1 MKERDVILV
10 YLKDAKGDLKL
21 RPAVCLRQLPH
32 NYNAFIVCG
41 LTTRL
46 QYCVEDFDEIV
57 TPQEDNLGQ
66 LREVSL
72 IRLGFLSQ
80 IQIDEIVGY
89 IGSISEERHKRL
101 LKKLSEYLEE
111 VNGDRGVR

>member
-1 MKERDVILV
+1 MKECDVIVV
-10 YLKDAKGDLKL
+10 YLKDTEGQLRL

-32 NYNAFIVCG
+32 NYHAFIACG

-46 QYCVEDFDEIV
+46 QYCVEGFDEIV
-57 TPQEDNLGQ
+57 TPQDDNLER
-66 LREVSL
+66 LRETSL

-80 IQIDEIVGY
+80 IQIDEIVGH

-111 VNGDRGVR
+111 VNK

>member
-1 MKERDVILV
+1 MKERDVIVV
-10 YLKDAKGDLKL
+10 YLKDTEGQLKL

-32 NYNAFIVCG
+32 NYHAFIACG

-46 QYCVEDFDEIV
+46 QYCVEGFDEIV
-57 TPQEDNLGQ
+57 TPQDDNLER
-66 LREVSL
+66 LRETSL

-80 IQIDEIVGY
+80 IQMDEIVGH

-101 LKKLSEYLEE
+101 LKKLSDYLEE
-111 VNGDRGVR
+111 VSE